1 MRLRHAD
8 IMTGWLMKAFNVSHF
23 DDRRLC
29 YKRFCDP
36 ALIAF
41 QWDHSVRDFQDPEW
55 RTSTLCCEDGACS
68 DPGRRD
74 EDGLACMHRLHT
86 DPECAHPTLNED
98 GQLPMFQGPHKRLDS
113 DNAWI
118 ANPS

>member
-1 MRLRHAD
+1 
-8 IMTGWLMKAFNVSHF
+8 MTGWLMKAFNVSHF

-29 YKRFCDP
+29 YKRFCD
-36 ALIAF
+36 ASLIAF

-55 RTSTLCCEDGACS
+55 RTSTLCCEDGACEEPS
-68 DPGRRD
+68 RRD

-86 DPECAHPTLNED
+86 DPECALPTLDES
-98 GQLPMFQGPHKRLDS
+98 GQLPMFQGARRSLES

-118 ANPS
+118 ANPI